1 MIGENDKLY
10 QFFKHMAI
18 CHSVRV
24 DNKEEDDEDDEEQKD
39 VNKSKDVKVKKG
51 TAYQ

>member
-1 MIGENDKLY
+1 
-10 QFFKHMAI
+10 MAI

-39 VNKSKDVKVKKG
+39 VNKIKDAKVKKG